1 MNRRQFLIRS
11 SAAVGALVTPQFL
24 QQAQW
29 LITEQDKPL
38 LITPQGQI
46 LSTLY
51 VAQSEG
57 KYALFLDGLPNEYD
71 GPSFTWEDFANQA
84 WGYDRAQT
92 IDFLREQE
100 DITKREAIDRLTSR
114 ADEYQVFEWWARHA
128 SPNALAYHY
137 LDALDLGPEFGRG
150 RGAGDV
156 RLIDGFH
163 PGNDTLWAEV
173 PDLLSISLLQGRLNE
188 LGEGT
193 RLQLLEG
200 DYGLG

>member
-11 SAAVGALVTPQFL
+11 SAAVGALVTTQFL

-29 LITEQDKPL
+29 LITQQDKPL
-38 LITPQGQI
+38 LIAPQGQI

-57 KYALFLDGLPNEYD
+57 RYALFLDGLPNEYD
-71 GPSFTWEDFANQA
+71 EPSFTWEDFANQA

-100 DITKREAIDRLTSR
+100 GVTKREAIDRLSSR

-137 LDALDLGPEFGRG
+137 LDTLDLGPEFGRG
-150 RGAGDV
+150 KGAGDV

-163 PGNDTLWAEV
+163 PGNETLWAEV

-188 LGEGT
+188 LSEGT
-193 RLQLLEG
+193 RLVLLAE

>member
-11 SAAVGALVTPQFL
+11 SAAVGALVTTQFL

-29 LITEQDKPL
+29 FITQEDKPL

-46 LSTLY
+46 YRTLY

-71 GPSFTWEDFANQA
+71 EPSFTWEDFANQA

-100 DITKREAIDRLTSR
+100 GVTKREAIDRLSSR
-114 ADEYQVFEWWARHA
+114 ANEYQVFEWWARHA
-128 SPNALAYHY
+128 SPNVLAYHY
-137 LDALDLGPEFGRG
+137 LDTLDLGPEFGRG
-150 RGAGDV
+150 KGAGDV

-163 PGNDTLWAEV
+163 PGNETLWAEV

-188 LGEGT
+188 LSEGT
-193 RLQLLEG
+193 RLVLLAE

>member
-11 SAAVGALVTPQFL
+11 SAAVGALVTTQFL

-29 LITEQDKPL
+29 LITQQDKPL
-38 LITPQGQI
+38 LIAPQGQI
-46 LSTLY
+46 SRTLY

-71 GPSFTWEDFANQA
+71 EPSFTWADFTSQA

-100 DITKREAIDRLTSR
+100 GITKREAIDRLTSR
-114 ADEYQVFEWWARHA
+114 ADEYQVFEWWARRA
-128 SPNALAYHY
+128 SPNALAYRY

-150 RGAGDV
+150 NWVGDL

-173 PDLLSISLLQGRLNE
+173 PDLLSVSLLQGRLNE
-188 LGEGT
+188 LGEGA